1 MPLEP
6 DVKELLERPNF
17 AAFTTYLPD
26 GMPSTHVMWVG
37 ADDGHLVINTET
49 GRQKYRNV
57 QRDPRVCVTIVDREN
72 PYHYAEVRGRVVE
85 TVAGDDARE
94 NIDELSRKYKGS
106 DYPDAAITTER
117 VILRI
122 EPDRQR
128 VWGR

>member
-1 MPLEP
+1 
-6 DVKELLERPNF
+6 
-17 AAFTTYLPD
+17 
-26 GMPSTHVMWVG
+26 
-37 ADDGHLVINTET
+37 
-49 GRQKYRNV
+49 
-57 QRDPRVCVTIVDREN
+57 VTIVDREN
-72 PYHYAEVRGRVVE
+72 PYHYAEVRGRVVA